1 MISHLRLQRERRGWS
16 RAMLAKVLGTT
27 VATVAKWE
35 ESLLTPPPSIQE
47 TLLLLFGPDDELF
60 EHASEPADATAIK
73 EWLFS
78 CSPIVPPLCPHHLRN
93 SDGIGIYD
101 PVLPPPLTGTN
112 RLIGRDALLEQ
123 LKEQLLNHSSLALY
137 GLPGV
142 GKTALAI
149 DLAHNLEIR
158 THFCDGVLWA
168 GLGLHPHVPGIL
180 RRWRTLLGVTTAEEE
195 TRSRQEDWIQ
205 ALQAAIEGHSL
216 LLVFDDVWHTE
227 ALDALMIG
235 GSKCAYLLT
244 TRFGH
249 IARSLAAEKAVQV
262 PELDD
267 VNGI

>member
-35 ESLLTPPPSIQE
+35 ESLSTPPPSIQE
-47 TLLLLFGPDDELF
+47 TLHLLFGADNETF
-60 EHASEPADATAIK
+60 EHASEATNTTHDSGLAF
-73 EWLFS
+73 LLLPNCTPS
-78 CSPIVPPLCPHHLRN
+78 LSSPN
-93 SDGIGIYD
+93 EEADGIGICD
-101 PVLPPPLTGTN
+101 PVLPPPLTGMN
-112 RLIGRDALLEQ
+112 KLVGRDSLLEQ
-123 LKEQLLNHSSLALY
+123 LKQQLLEHSSLALY

-149 DLAHNLEIR
+149 ALAHNLEIR
-158 THFCDGVLWA
+158 SHFRDGVLWA

-195 TRSRQEDWIQ
+195 TRSRREDWIQ
-205 ALQAAIEGHSL
+205 ALQAAIEDHSL

-244 TRFGH
+244 TRFAH
-249 IARSLAAEKAVQV
+249 IAK
-262 PELDD
+262 
-267 VNGI
+267 